1 MMYPMCRWQVA
12 MGFTLFFIAFI
23 GEAAVLMRGPYL
35 QIGTPTSIIIR
46 WRTDF
51 GTDSRVSYGTNVNN
65 LDRNVVHTSQ
75 TTEHIVALSNLRP
88 DTKYYYSIGGNGQTF
103 GIGVEFFFVTAPTSG
118 KPTRIW
124 VLGDAGTQY
133 ADQRTVRDAYINFTG
148 ARHTDLWLMLGD
160 NAYSSGTDLQY
171 QDAVFRMYPTMLRK
185 SVLWPAIG
193 NHETYSADQFGNFA
207 YLDIFSLP
215 TAGEAGGIPSGTER
229 YYSFNY
235 GNIHFVVL
243 DSMTSDRSSDGP
255 MCEWL
260 ASDLAENTSEWLIAY
275 WHHPPYTKGTH
286 DSDDPI
292 LDYELIEMRENVL
305 PILEAF
311 GVDLVLCGHSHVY
324 ERSYLLQGHYG
335 FSWEFMPEMIVDGG
349 SGREFESGPY
359 HKGPES
365 PPGTVYVVAGSSG
378 QTYPS
383 PLDHPAMFI
392 SMARV
397 GSVVLDV
404 DGPRLDATFLSDD
417 GYIADTFTIARPG
430 ATASIRITSF
440 TVSSGAINITWGSEA
455 GRTYYV
461 ERTKSLETPQWEAI
475 SPAIIATGP
484 TTTWPAAIEN
494 EPLLFYRVARVSN

>member
-1 MMYPMCRWQVA
+1 MKFAKGSCYIVVTVSGSVMMYPMCRWQVA

-335 FSWEFMPEMIVDGG
+335 FSWEF
-349 SGREFESGPY
+349 
-359 HKGPES
+359 
-365 PPGTVYVVAGSSG
+365 
-378 QTYPS
+378 
-383 PLDHPAMFI
+383 
-392 SMARV
+392 
-397 GSVVLDV
+397 
-404 DGPRLDATFLSDD
+404 
-417 GYIADTFTIARPG
+417 
-430 ATASIRITSF
+430 
-440 TVSSGAINITWGSEA
+440 
-455 GRTYYV
+455 
-461 ERTKSLETPQWEAI
+461 
-475 SPAIIATGP
+475 
-484 TTTWPAAIEN
+484 
-494 EPLLFYRVARVSN
+494 